1 MIRRDALRSP
11 IKHVRGYGSAHDG
24 THHFWVQRLT
34 AVALVPLLVWLVV
47 SVVGLTDASYD
58 GFTAW
63 VAAPLNSVLL
73 TIALVAMFW
82 HSQLGLQVV
91 IEDYVHHAGAKL
103 ILLVGSKFAHIFLAA
118 AGIFAVLRIA
128 FGS

>member
-1 MIRRDALRSP
+1 MITRDPYRSP
-11 IKHVRGYGSAHDG
+11 IKRVRGYGSAHDG

-47 SVVGLTDASYD
+47 SVVGLTDASHG
-58 GFTAW
+58 GFVAW
-63 VAAPLNSVLL
+63 VATPLNSMLL
-73 TIALVAMFW
+73 VIALVALFW
-82 HSQLGLQVV
+82 HSMLGVQVV

-103 ILLVGSKFAHIFLAA
+103 VLLIGSKFAHVFLAA
-118 AGIFAVLRIA
+118 AAIFAVLRIT

>member
-73 TIALVAMFW
+73 TIALVAMFCATARVW
-82 HSQLGLQVV
+82 LSASTSVTSPSSG
-91 IEDYVHHAGAKL
+91 E
-103 ILLVGSKFAHIFLAA
+103 
-118 AGIFAVLRIA
+118 
-128 FGS
+128 